1 MRRAVK
7 TVRRPHES
15 EIIRRDRAGV
25 QRLPCGQQ
33 LGGCRDAL
41 RLPLLERRE
50 LRRPFASVPLLNTSG
65 GFGVPLS
72 LVRLPLRFS
81 VEIALPLLAA
91 RHVQHSR
98 SGLKASPL
106 DAHTRSV
113 ISQRLVRANMPSAA
127 ECAATDFPNGSA
139 V

>member
-1 MRRAVK
+1 MRPPVEPGRPGGAARIHATPVVQLPVGRFSIGRAPRPE
-7 TVRRPHES
+7 RR
-15 EIIRRDRAGV
+15 
-25 QRLPCGQQ
+25 
-33 LGGCRDAL
+33 L

-113 ISQRLVRANMPSAA
+113 ISQRLVRANMPS
-127 ECAATDFPNGSA
+127 TS
-139 V
+139 